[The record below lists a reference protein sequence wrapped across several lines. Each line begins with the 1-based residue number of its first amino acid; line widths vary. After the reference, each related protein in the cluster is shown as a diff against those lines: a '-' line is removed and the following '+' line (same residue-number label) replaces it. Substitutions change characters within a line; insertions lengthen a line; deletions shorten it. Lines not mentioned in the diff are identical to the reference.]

1 MGERGHRV
9 QSGRAV
15 GQGEGQ
21 GYVKRMDK
29 FIDLTGRVLLA
40 ALFAAG
46 TVQKAVDP
54 SAAASLLADKGLP
67 EVLVWPALVFNAVLA
82 VALVLGWRLKF
93 VALAAALYCMV
104 TSVFHFIP
112 SDGWQMSIFV
122 KNWAI
127 AGGLLCLAARADGKV
142 SSSGT

>member
-1 MGERGHRV
+1 
-9 QSGRAV
+9 
-15 GQGEGQ
+15 
-21 GYVKRMDK
+21 MDK
-29 FIDLTGRVLLA
+29 VIDIAGRVLLA

-46 TVQKAVDP
+46 TVQKATDP
-54 SAAASLLADKGLP
+54 GSAAGLLADRGLP
-67 EVLVWPALVFNAVLA
+67 EVLVWPAMVFNAGLA
-82 VALVLGWRLKF
+82 VALVVGWQLKW

-127 AGGLLCLAARADGKV
+127 AGGLLCLAARSRAI
-142 SSSGT
+142 S